1 MSTVVRGELARGD
14 TDAAAVARRVMTR
27 LNRELG
33 DLIGAAG
40 FEVMVARSL
49 VLARRAHAVLE
60 GVTAGPGGTLAG
72 LETPRDEEAL
82 REAAISVVANFI
94 ELLSLLIGEDLAM
107 RLVRDVWPAPAD
119 PAAAEEENQ

>member
-1 MSTVVRGELARGD
+1 M
-14 TDAAAVARRVMTR
+14 MR

-40 FEVMVARSL
+40 FDVMVARSL

-72 LETPRDEEAL
+72 LEALRDEDAL
-82 REAAISVVANFI
+82 KEAAISIVANFI
-94 ELLSLLIGEDLAM
+94 ELLSVLIGEDLAM
-107 RLVRDVWPAPAD
+107 RLVRDVWPASAEP
-119 PAAAEEENQ
+119 PAAEEENQ